1 MQQSSEMPYLI
12 DIYKIPEKGKELII
26 KANAEQCV
34 AIAKRL
40 KIPAVLSLTASAK
53 ITKDSSIRVQCHF
66 EADLKQNCVITLE
79 TIQTHVQGKF
89 EEFFTP
95 SSGSCKKNDIIEL
108 DMENEDPLPLEGHE
122 LDVGELILEHLSLSM
137 NPYPKK
143 EGLPEDFFFKDENF
157 DSPKQESPF
166 AKLADLKLKKSST

>member
-79 TIQTHVQGKF
+79 TIQTHVSGEF
-89 EEFFTP
+89 EEFFI
-95 SSGSCKKNDIIEL
+95 SSSEGGMKNEVIDL
-108 DMENEDPLPLEGHE
+108 DLESEDPLPLERHE

-157 DSPKQESPF
+157 DSLKQESPF